1 MKQQQQPFK
10 ELCDQILK
18 LNSSIRFVGIADET
32 GSLLSISERKAL
44 TPLLNYEET
53 EQYAIAAATRQYTRV
68 RWQYNLGKVDY
79 TCSIYEKLI
88 RANIP
93 ITDSNNRLAYVI
105 LLTFD
110 IGTDNFHQI
119 MTKKIIPLIRKT
131 KGAFLKEKNERL

>member
-1 MKQQQQPFK
+1 MKQQLFT
-10 ELCDQILK
+10 EFCDQLLK
-18 LNSSIRFVGIADET
+18 VNSSIRFVGIADDT

-44 TPLLNYEET
+44 KPLLNHQQT
-53 EQYAIAAATRQYTRV
+53 EQYAITAATRQYTRL
-68 RWQYNLGKVDY
+68 RWQRILGKVDY

-93 ITDSNNRLAYVI
+93 ITDANNRIAYVI

-119 MTKKIIPLIRKT
+119 VTKKIIPLIRKS
-131 KGAFLKEKNERL
+131 KGTFLKEKLKKNQ

>member
-1 MKQQQQPFK
+1 MKQQLFK
-10 ELCDQILK
+10 DLCDQLLK
-18 LNSSIRFVGIADET
+18 LNSSIRFVGIVDGT

-44 TPLLNYEET
+44 KPLLNYQET

-68 RWQYNLGKVDY
+68 RWQYSLGKVDY

-93 ITDSNNRLAYVI
+93 ITDANNRLAYVI

-119 MTKKIIPLIRKT
+119 MTKKIIPLIRKA
-131 KGAFLKEKNERL
+131 KGTILKEKNEKK

>member
-1 MKQQQQPFK
+1 MKKIFK
-10 ELCDQILK
+10 EFCNHVLTF
-18 LNSSIRFVGIADET
+18 NSSIRFVGIADEH
-32 GSLLSISERKAL
+32 GSLLSISERKGL
-44 TPLLNYEET
+44 KPLLNYQET

-68 RWQYNLGKVDY
+68 RWQYSLGKVDY

-93 ITDSNNRLAYVI
+93 ITDTNNHLAYVI

-119 MTKKIIPLIRKT
+119 MTKKIIPLIRKN
-131 KGAFLKEKNERL
+131 KGTFLKEKMKKNQ